1 MEFEGVDIRQ
11 LLIGRIRELRELK
24 AITSHGSAF
33 RNIES
38 LELFNVQLY
47 YFIFKK
53 GI

>member
-1 MEFEGVDIRQ
+1 MATKSVDIRN
-11 LLIGRIRELRELK
+11 LLLGRIRELRELK
-24 AITSHGSAF
+24 SVVSSGSTL

-47 YFIFKK
+47 YFIFSK

>member
-1 MEFEGVDIRQ
+1 MADEGVDIRN
-11 LLIGRIRELRELK
+11 LLIGRIRELRELRS
-24 AITSHGSAF
+24 ATSHGSTL